1 MDSQSPL
8 SILAHLRHELR
19 TPINAIIGY
28 SEMLLEEVEE
38 TNQNRAYLS
47 EELGRIRECGVQ
59 LLASI
64 NTFLNPSSLPHN
76 QLDLQEILT
85 NPELPAKLQKPTQV
99 VINYCQK
106 LIPTVEMDFVADL
119 EKINQA
125 ANRLL
130 AEIDNMV
137 NLNPVDLS
145 VQELEKKAIAEGV
158 AEPIAERGG
167 RSIAEA
173 IAKQISQPPSRATTQ
188 HEKSLIV
195 CELDPQSP
203 SNLDQIDTEDNPNS
217 LKIRKIVSDGSCALS
232 TILVVDDN
240 ETNRDLLSRQIEAQ
254 GYQAVTAID
263 GKQAIQMIQTGE
275 YDLILLDIMMPELD
289 GYEVLKWIRNSDWRH
304 LPTIMISALDEMDS
318 VIRCIE
324 MGAEDYLAK
333 PFNPVFLKARIGACL
348 EQKRLRDQESLYVA
362 QLAEANN
369 KIISLNSRLEA
380 ENLRLS
386 AELEITKRLQMMLLP
401 KEKELSQIENL
412 DIAGFTEPADE
423 FGGDYY
429 DVLQHHGRITI
440 GIGDVTGH
448 GLESG
453 VLMLM
458 VQTAVRTLMENNE
471 TEPKK
476 FFEVLNRTIYK
487 NVQRMDSTKNLSLC
501 LVNYH
506 EGVLSLS
513 GQHEELVVVRS
524 NGSVERIDTIDL
536 GFPIG
541 LEETIEDFIFQA
553 QVQLNTGDVVVLYTD
568 GVTEAENN
576 LGVQYGLENLCAIV
590 KQSYQESAQDIRQSV
605 IANLRSHIG
614 VQKVHDD
621 ITLVV
626 LKQK

>member
-1 MDSQSPL
+1 MIIDSQSPSSL
-8 SILAHLRHELR
+8 LAHLRHELR

-28 SEMLLEEVEE
+28 SEMLLEEVE
-38 TNQNRAYLS
+38 TTHHKKCLD
-47 EELGRIRECGVQ
+47 ELEQIRVCGVQ

-64 NTFLNPSSLPHN
+64 NTGLNPPSLPNN
-76 QLDLQEILT
+76 QLDLQEILA
-85 NPELPAKLQKPTQV
+85 NPELQAKLQEPARV
-99 VINYCQK
+99 VINCCQK
-106 LIPTVEMDFVADL
+106 LIPNVEIDLVADL

-130 AEIDNMV
+130 GEIENMV
-137 NLNPVDLS
+137 NLNSVDLS
-145 VQELEKKAIAEGV
+145 VQQLEGAIA
-158 AEPIAERGG
+158 IAREV
-167 RSIAEA
+167 
-173 IAKQISQPPSRATTQ
+173 ATTQ
-188 HEKSLIV
+188 V
-195 CELDPQSP
+195 NP
-203 SNLDQIDTEDNPNS
+203 DQNIDNPDFLEIPTSVYDRNS
-217 LKIRKIVSDGSCALS
+217 DLS
-232 TILVVDDN
+232 RILIVDDN

-254 GYQAVTAID
+254 GYQAITAAD
-263 GKQAIQMIQTGE
+263 GKQAIKMIQTGS
-275 YDLILLDIMMPELD
+275 YDLILLDIIMPELD
-289 GYEVLKWIRNSDWRH
+289 GYEVLRWIRNSSWRY

-318 VIRCIE
+318 VVRCIE

-333 PFNPVFLKARIGACL
+333 PFNPILLKARIGACL
-348 EQKRLRDQESLYVA
+348 EQKRLRDRESLYLA
-362 QLAEANN
+362 QLAEANE
-369 KIISLNSRLEA
+369 KITSLNSRLEA
-380 ENLRLS
+380 ENMRLS
-386 AELEITKRLQMMLLP
+386 SELEITKRLQMMLLP

-412 DIAGFTEPADE
+412 EIAGFMEPAEE

-487 NVQRMDSTKNLSLC
+487 NVQRMDSNKNLSLC

-506 EGVLSLS
+506 QGLLSLS

-524 NGSVERIDTIDL
+524 NGAIERIDTVDL

-541 LEETIEDFIFQA
+541 LEETIEDFVFQA

-576 LGVQYGLENLCAIV
+576 LGDQYGLENLCAIV
-590 KQSYQESAQDIRQSV
+590 KQSCQQSAQDIKQSI

-614 VQKVHDD
+614 VQKVYDD